1 MLIVNQTKDL
11 VVNMDNVSYINI
23 EKKTLSIKACL
34 AVFSGNELMPSPKVH
49 LGTYQSLD
57 DCKKVLRE
65 MISYN
70 TDLCRYY
77 EMPLGGA
84 VR

>member
-11 VVNMDNVSYINI
+11 VVNMDNATYLWI
-23 EKKTLSIKACL
+23 EKKSCSIKC
-34 AVFSGNELMPSPKVH
+34 KVVGEDLGLH

-57 DCKKVLRE
+57 DCKKVLEE
-65 MISYN
+65 MIRANMHMCSDYM
-70 TDLCRYY
+70 
-77 EMPLGGA
+77 MPLGGA

>member
-1 MLIVNQTKDL
+1 MLLVNQTKDL
-11 VVNMDNVSYINI
+11 VLNMDNVTALYI
-23 EKKTLSIKACL
+23 EKKTCSIKA
-34 AVFSGNELMPSPKVH
+34 KVTGEEGVYH

-57 DCKKVLRE
+57 DCKKVLMDIIE
-65 MISYN
+65 CNKSMWSAF
-70 TDLCRYY
+70 

>member
-11 VVNMDNVSYINI
+11 VVNMDNATYLWI
-23 EKKTLSIKACL
+23 EKKSCSIKC
-34 AVFSGNELMPSPKVH
+34 KVVGEDLGLH

-57 DCKKVLRE
+57 DCKKVLGE

-70 TDLCRYY
+70 NTGLCTHY
-77 EMPLGGA
+77 EMPFGGA